1 MDISFLPG
9 VQFDYT
15 TNRFFDLV
23 DVVINPFIGV
33 FARVEANH
41 VTLENLRA
49 IAATRVCHFMQ
60 CNKIKKYKKSHEFAA

>member
-41 VTLENLRA
+41 VTPE
-49 IAATRVCHFMQ
+49 FE
-60 CNKIKKYKKSHEFAA
+60 KSGRCLKTQN